1 MTQCNTIHQSTTQ
14 HNRIQRNTTQCNATH
29 YRTTQHNTIKGLY
42 VLCPQ
47 TEGVNPTSNIALARI
62 KSSESM
68 ASAADRRAFVPI
80 PKKKKMKK
88 IDKEVR
94 ERDSDRERVC
104 VREGERGRE
113 RD

>member
-1 MTQCNTIHQSTTQ
+1 
-14 HNRIQRNTTQCNATH
+14 
-29 YRTTQHNTIKGLY
+29 
-42 VLCPQ
+42 
-47 TEGVNPTSNIALARI
+47 
-62 KSSESM
+62 M

-80 PKKKKMKK
+80 TKKKKMKE
-88 IDKEVR
+88 IDKKVR

>member
-1 MTQCNTIHQSTTQ
+1 MQYNTPKH
-14 HNRIQRNTTQCNATH
+14 NTTQQDTTQYNATQ

-42 VLCPQ
+42 VLYTQ
-47 TEGVNPTSNIALARI
+47 TEGINPTSNIALARI

-80 PKKKKMKK
+80 TKKKKMKE
-88 IDKEVR
+88 IDKKVR